1 MFPLAGLVRPP
12 GVPGFVAGPPS
23 PSQILR
29 PAIRTLP
36 YGVERYVVPA
46 GGSVSMPVYTGDKI
60 RIVNTEGGQ
69 RAELMTA
76 DDDGKIDI
84 GMLGQKPNSS
94 GDGIRG
100 TLGRDDETARNVR
113 AKLERRGL
121 DLAKAQALTLF
132 GFDTPART
140 SEEFTVNRRGIIVV
154 AAPGGTMAPDAH
166 DTTTNLELFITR
178 ASPQEVETPDL
189 PEPLADPQQDIR
201 IAAATAQAFTVK
213 AGEYFQ
219 VIDVEGRECSDL
231 QCFSLR
237 KLDKGIVH
245 PLDPTTTRTLVG
257 VGYPTPGLPS
267 KAFDTGFEPLVE
279 LVRDTCGRHDAFGLA
294 CTNRYYEDMGYF
306 GHINCTD
313 NFNRA
318 ITPYGVP
325 ERPGWMALNLFF
337 NTGID
342 DTNAMFFDEPWS
354 RPGDY
359 VLFKALTD
367 LVCLSSACPCDIDAA
382 NGWNPTDIH
391 VRTYAAKEFFSKAVA
406 FRMTPEADPQL
417 TRETGFHSSFAKHTR
432 DFVEYKGFW
441 LPNSFHGDGPIAEYW
456 ACREKAA
463 IIDLSPLRKFEVTGP
478 DAERLMQ
485 YTMTRNIRK
494 LSAGQVVY
502 TAMCYEHGGM
512 VDDGTVFRLAQDNFR
527 WIGGDEYGGE
537 WLREQAEK
545 LGLKVWIRSST
556 DQQHNVAVQGPLS
569 RDILKEVIWTR
580 PDQPTIEELGWFR
593 FTVGRL
599 HGFEGPPVLVSR
611 TGYSGELGYEVFC
624 HPSNAEEIFDA
635 IWAVGEPLG
644 MRPAGVAALDMLRIE
659 AGLIFAG
666 YEFDDQTDP
675 FEAGIG
681 FTVPLKSKED
691 DFIGREALIRRKEH
705 PMKKLVG
712 LDMHGDDV
720 ISAGDCIHI
729 GRAQIGE
736 VTSPVKSP
744 ILRKTIALARVDV
757 THAEPGTVVEVG
769 KLDGHQKRLP
779 ATIVTFPHY
788 DPQKTRVRS

>member
-1 MFPLAGLVRPP
+1 
-12 GVPGFVAGPPS
+12 
-23 PSQILR
+23 
-29 PAIRTLP
+29 
-36 YGVERYVVPA
+36 
-46 GGSVSMPVYTGDKI
+46 
-60 RIVNTEGGQ
+60 
-69 RAELMTA
+69 
-76 DDDGKIDI
+76 
-84 GMLGQKPNSS
+84 
-94 GDGIRG
+94 
-100 TLGRDDETARNVR
+100 
-113 AKLERRGL
+113 
-121 DLAKAQALTLF
+121 
-132 GFDTPART
+132 
-140 SEEFTVNRRGIIVV
+140 
-154 AAPGGTMAPDAH
+154 MAPDAQ
-166 DTTTNLELFITR
+166 DTTTSLELFITR
-178 ASPQEVETPDL
+178 ANINEVEVPDL

-237 KLDKGIVH
+237 KLDQGIVH

-279 LVRDTCGRHDAFGLA
+279 VVRDTCGRHDAFGLA

-313 NFNRA
+313 NFNEA
-318 ITPYGVP
+318 IAPYNV
-325 ERPGWMALNLFF
+325 ENRPGWMALNLFF

-441 LPNSFHGDGPIAEYW
+441 LPNSFHDDRPIAEYW
-456 ACREKAA
+456 AAREKAA
-463 IIDLSPLRKFEVTGP
+463 IIDLSPLRKFEITGP
-478 DAERLMQ
+478 DAENLMQ

-494 LSAGQVVY
+494 LSTGQVVY

-545 LGLKVWIRSST
+545 LGLKVWVRSST

-569 RDILKEVIWTR
+569 REILKEVVWTR

-599 HGFEGPPVLVSR
+599 HDFEGPPLLVSR

-624 HPSNAEEIFDA
+624 HPSNAEEIFNA
-635 IWAVGEPLG
+635 IWKVGEPMG
-644 MRPAGVAALDMLRIE
+644 MRPAGLAALDMLRIE

-666 YEFDDQTDP
+666 TEFSDQTDP

-705 PMKKLVG
+705 PQKKLVG
-712 LDMHGDDV
+712 LDLHSDETIGT
-720 ISAGDCIHI
+720 GDCIHI

-736 VTSPVKSP
+736 ITSATRSP

-757 THAEPGTVVEVG
+757 THAVEGTEVEVG

-779 ATIVTFPHY
+779 ATIVKFPHY
-788 DPQKTRVRS
+788 DPEKTRVRS